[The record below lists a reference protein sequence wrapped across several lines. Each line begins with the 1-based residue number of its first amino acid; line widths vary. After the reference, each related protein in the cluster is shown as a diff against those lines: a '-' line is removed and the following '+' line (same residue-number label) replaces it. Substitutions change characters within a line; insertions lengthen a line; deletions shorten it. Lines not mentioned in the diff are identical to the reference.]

1 LAWQAFEDDK
11 CPGCANPMSES
22 TAFEHRTSWQVE
34 MVTCHACK
42 MRAAKSDG
50 AGDGEFH
57 VVTMKD
63 GHG

>member
-1 LAWQAFEDDK
+1 MAWQAADDDK
-11 CPGCANPMSES
+11 CPGCSNPMSDS
-22 TAFEHRTSWQVE
+22 TEFDKRTMWQVE
-34 MVTCHACK
+34 TVTCHACK

-50 AGDGEFH
+50 ASDGEFH